1 MSGFNPLW
9 MFALLFI
16 LLLLGH
22 PLGFALGGI
31 AVIVGLAVWGTP
43 VLHIV
48 AERIFSVEI
57 NYLLI
62 ALPLFIFMG
71 NMIERSGAAG
81 KLFGALH
88 IWLGGLKGGLALTT
102 VIICTIFAAATGIIG
117 ASVTAMGLLA
127 LPEMLKRK
135 YDAKLAAGT
144 TMAASCL
151 GILIP
156 PSIMLVVYG
165 SFAQMSVGRLFMA
178 CVFPGLLLA
187 TLYGIYIIVRCYT
200 NPKMGPALPPEARN
214 IPVRRKTSLLFTSI
228 VPPIFLIIAVLGTIF
243 LGICTPSEA
252 AAIGAVGSILIAVV
266 NHSFSLSIFKEAIY
280 RTAKTTAMIAVIAAG
295 AMCFT
300 AVFLGLGGGIIIKE
314 TLLGL
319 PLGQWGIFALL
330 MLILF
335 ILGMFMDW
343 FGILMICLPIYTP
356 IIVELGL
363 DPLWFAVLVCVNLQ
377 MSFLTP
383 PFGYAL
389 FYMKGIAPP
398 GITMEVL
405 MRSVIPF
412 LVLIIIG
419 LAITTAF
426 PQIALWLPSIMIK

>member
-1 MSGFNPLW
+1 MFEFNPLW
-9 MFALLFI
+9 MFAILLV

-22 PLGFALGGI
+22 PLGFALGGV
-31 AVIVGLAVWGTP
+31 AVIVGLAVWGTS

-48 AERIFSVEI
+48 AERIFSVQI

-71 NMIERSGAAG
+71 NMIERSGVAG

-135 YDAKLAAGT
+135 YDAKLAVGT

-156 PSIMLVVYG
+156 PSIMLVVYA
-165 SFAQMSVGRLFMA
+165 SFAQMSVGKLFMA
-178 CVFPGLLLA
+178 CVFPGLLLS

-200 NPKMGPALPPEARN
+200 NPRMGPALPPEARN
-214 IPVRRKTSLLFTSI
+214 VPMRQKTFLLFTSI
-228 VPPIFLIIAVLGTIF
+228 APPIFLIIAVLGTIF

-252 AAIGAVGSILIAVV
+252 AAIGAVGSILIAVASW
-266 NHSFSLSIFKEAIY
+266 SFSLSIFKEAIY

-314 TLLGL
+314 TMLGL

-330 MLILF
+330 MLVLF

-356 IIVELGL
+356 IIVELGF

-389 FYMKGIAPP
+389 FYMKSIAPS
-398 GITMEVL
+398 GITMEIL
-405 MRSVIPF
+405 MRSIIMF

-419 LAITTAF
+419 LVIITVF

>member
-1 MSGFNPLW
+1 
-9 MFALLFI
+9 MFVILFI

-43 VLHIV
+43 VFHIC
-48 AERIFSVEI
+48 AERVFSMQI
-57 NYLLI
+57 NYLMI

-71 NMIERSGAAG
+71 NMIERSGTAG

-88 IWLGGLKGGLALTT
+88 IWVGGLRGGLALAT
-102 VIICTIFAAATGIIG
+102 VVICTIFAAATGIIG

-135 YDAKLAAGT
+135 YDMELAVGT

-165 SFAQMSVGRLFMA
+165 SFAQMSVGKLFMA
-178 CVFPGLLLA
+178 CLFPGLVLA
-187 TLYGIYIIVRCYT
+187 SLYFIYIIIRCGIQREA
-200 NPKMGPALPPEARN
+200 GPPLPLEERRVPL
-214 IPVRRKTSLLFTSI
+214 RRKTILLLTSI
-228 VPPIFLIIAVLGTIF
+228 IPPIFLILAVLGTIF
-243 LGICTPSEA
+243 MGICTPSEA
-252 AAIGAVGSILIAVV
+252 AAIGAVGSIVIAAA
-266 NHSFSLSIFKEAIY
+266 NRSFSWGILKDSVY
-280 RTAKTTAMIAVIAAG
+280 RTARTTAMIMVIAVG

-300 AVFLGLGGGIIIKE
+300 AVFLGLGGGITIKE
-314 TLLGL
+314 AVLGL
-319 PLGQWGIFALL
+319 PLGKWGIFVLL
-330 MLILF
+330 MFILF

-343 FGILMICLPIYTP
+343 FGILMICLPIYGP
-356 IIVELGL
+356 IIVELGF

-389 FYMKGIAPP
+389 FYMRSVAPP
-398 GITMEVL
+398 EVTMAHL
-405 MRSVIPF
+405 MRSIVPF
-412 LVLIIIG
+412 IVLIICG
-419 LAITTAF
+419 LAITALF
-426 PQIALWLPSIMIK
+426 PQIALWLPGTMIK